1 MSYFDQNPH
10 PHHIKPSHLSCFFL
24 SQHTSP
30 TMNNTTIPTDRHHQW
45 LPFYDEIDQ
54 AAAIDGQLPPPLSHG
69 PTDTTISISSPG
81 APNNTHQL
89 TPKGSVSKAARRRSR
104 ASKRTPTTLLN
115 ANANNFRALVQQFTG
130 CPSAAISFGNQKG
143 PVNLDFGRGRE
154 ENQRIISSLMAPF
167 TNNNYD
173 HHRFLQQSQSQ
184 QYHHQQQQQQQ
195 SMYSSGNININ
206 ASSNVEIAD
215 GFALMDDNVSFHHL
229 TMDSFSGDPKSDG
242 FF

>member
-1 MSYFDQNPH
+1 
-10 PHHIKPSHLSCFFL
+10 
-24 SQHTSP
+24 
-30 TMNNTTIPTDRHHQW
+30 MNNTTIPPTSDHHHQW
-45 LPFYDEIDQ
+45 LPFYDHQ
-54 AAAIDGQLPPPLSHG
+54 SAAIDGQPPPLSH
-69 PTDTTISISSPG
+69 DTTIDSSPS
-81 APNNTHQL
+81 APNNAHQL

-167 TNNNYD
+167 TNNNNYDD
-173 HHRFLQQSQSQ
+173 HHHFLQQSQSQ
-184 QYHHQQQQQQQ
+184 QYHHQQQQHHHQ
-195 SMYSSGNININ
+195 SMYSSGNIMNIN

-215 GFALMDDNVSFHHL
+215 GFALDDNVSFHHL
-229 TMDSFSGDPKSDG
+229 TMDSFSGDLKSSSDG